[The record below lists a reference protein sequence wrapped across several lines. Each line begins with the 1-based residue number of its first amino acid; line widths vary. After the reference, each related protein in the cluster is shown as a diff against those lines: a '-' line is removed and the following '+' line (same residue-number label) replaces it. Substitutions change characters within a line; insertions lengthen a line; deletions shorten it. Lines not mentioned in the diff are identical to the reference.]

1 MSQSDKDLDG
11 LHRLL
16 SRLPVAQMPMTVSE
30 LDGFVTGILA
40 CPDMMSPSLWL
51 HHVWGEN
58 GTANFADL
66 DAAQETIDAVMR
78 HYNAVAQ
85 VMTRSLW
92 IEPIYEIDPN
102 SDDVL
107 WEPWVDG
114 FMRAMA
120 LNPKAWTALLARA
133 DGETAA
139 CIQFL
144 HELNAV
150 YIGESDLSEEEI
162 SQLDEEAPDMIPNC
176 VAAILHQSRP
186 ELVRPEPANL
196 PDEPFRSVPRPGRN
210 DPCSCGSRR
219 KYKQCC
225 GRN

>member
-1 MSQSDKDLDG
+1 MNRSDKDLDR

-40 CPDMMSPSLWL
+40 CPETMSPSLWL

-58 GTANFADL
+58 GTANFANI
-66 DAAQETIDAVMR
+66 DAAEETIGAVMG

-85 VMTRSLW
+85 AMTRSLW

-102 SDDVL
+102 SEEVL

-114 FMRAMA
+114 FIRAMD
-120 LNPKAWTALLARA
+120 LKPDVWSRFSQLA
-133 DGETAA
+133 DTETNAS
-139 CIQFL
+139 IRFL
-144 HELNAV
+144 RELYAV
-150 YIGESDLSEEEI
+150 YVGESDLSEDEI
-162 SQLDEEAPDMIPNC
+162 RRIDEEAPDMIPNC
-176 VAAILHQSRP
+176 VATILHQTRP
-186 ELVRPEPANL
+186 ELARAAPPYL
-196 PDEPFRSVPRPGRN
+196 PGEPFRAVPRPGRN
-210 DPCSCGSRR
+210 DPCSCGSGR

>member
-1 MSQSDKDLDG
+1 MSQSDKDLDR

-16 SRLPVAQMPMTVSE
+16 SRLPIAQMPMTVSE

-40 CPDMMSPSLWL
+40 CPEAASPSLWL
-51 HHVWGEN
+51 HHVWGES
-58 GTANFADL
+58 GTANFANIDV
-66 DAAQETIDAVMR
+66 AEETIGAVMG

-85 VMTRSLW
+85 AMTRSLW

-120 LNPKAWTALLARA
+120 LKPAAWTDLLARA
-133 DGETAA
+133 DRETTA
-139 CIQFL
+139 CVKLLRDL
-144 HELNAV
+144 HAV
-150 YIGESDLSEEEI
+150 YIGESDLSHEEI

-186 ELVRPEPANL
+186 ELIQAEPANL
-196 PDEPFRSVPRPGRN
+196 PGQPFRSVPRAGRN
-210 DPCSCGSRR
+210 DQCSCGSGR

>member
-1 MSQSDKDLDG
+1 MNRSDKDLDR

-40 CPDMMSPSLWL
+40 CPETMSPSLWL

-58 GTANFADL
+58 GTANFENI
-66 DAAQETIDAVMR
+66 DAAEETIGAVMG

-85 VMTRSLW
+85 AMTRSLW
-92 IEPIYEIDPN
+92 IEPIYEIDPD
-102 SDDVL
+102 SGEVV

-114 FMRAMA
+114 FVRAIN
-120 LNPKAWTALLARA
+120 LKPEVWSRFSQLADA
-133 DGETAA
+133 ETNAS
-139 CIQFL
+139 IRFL
-144 HELNAV
+144 RELYAIYV
-150 YIGESDLSEEEI
+150 SESDLSEEEI
-162 SQLDEEAPDMIPNC
+162 SQLNEEAPDMIPNC

-186 ELVRPEPANL
+186 ELARAEPANF

-210 DPCSCGSRR
+210 DPCSCGSGR

-225 GRN
+225 GRI